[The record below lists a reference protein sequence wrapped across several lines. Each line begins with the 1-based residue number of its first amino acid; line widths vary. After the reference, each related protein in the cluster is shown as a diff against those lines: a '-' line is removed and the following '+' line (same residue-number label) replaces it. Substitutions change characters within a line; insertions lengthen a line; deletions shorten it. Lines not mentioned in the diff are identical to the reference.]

1 MAAGSGCSLR
11 IRVQPRA
18 SRDRVAGFRVTGFRV
33 TGSGE
38 DVLRLSVTAPPAD
51 GEANAAVLD
60 LLAEALGTP
69 KSRLAIVRGHEARD
83 KVVAVEL
90 LSLEE
95 VRERLARCDT

>member
-1 MAAGSGCSLR
+1 MAAGSGCILR
-11 IRVQPRA
+11 IRVHPRA
-18 SRDRVAGFRVTGFRV
+18 SRDRVAGFRV

-51 GEANAAVLD
+51 GEANAAVLA

-69 KSRLAIVRGHEARD
+69 KSRLAIVRGHGARD

>member
-11 IRVQPRA
+11 VRVEPRA
-18 SRDRVAGFRVTGFRV
+18 SRDRVAGFRVA
-33 TGSGE
+33 GSGE
-38 DVLRLSVTAPPAD
+38 HVLRLSVTAPPAD
-51 GEANAAVLD
+51 GKANAAVLA

-69 KSRLAIVRGHEARD
+69 KSRLAIVRGHGARD

>member
-18 SRDRVAGFRVTGFRV
+18 SRDQVAGFRV

-51 GEANAAVLD
+51 GKANAAVLA
-60 LLAEALGTP
+60 LLSEVLGTP
-69 KSRLAIVRGHEARD
+69 KSRLAIVRGHGARD

>member
-1 MAAGSGCSLR
+1 MFAGSGCSLR
-11 IRVQPRA
+11 IRVHPRA
-18 SRDRVAGFRVTGFRV
+18 SRDQVAGFRA

-51 GEANAAVLD
+51 GKANAAVLA

-69 KSRLAIVRGHEARD
+69 KSRLAIVRGHGARD
-83 KVVAVEL
+83 KVVAVES

-95 VRERLARCDT
+95 VRERLARCGT